1 MGRQWERQLLLPFS
15 FYINAKVLLFFE
27 LAKFNLE
34 CEPHGQKCG
43 IGGTGGTSGSA
54 SRTGRNV
61 GQVGRVGQV
70 RQVGKL
76 FGYRSLIVRLLFAHR
91 LLFLYSSLYIVLFV
105 FLIFTSSKF
114 FILLSDFDCI
124 SIC

>member
-15 FYINAKVLLFFE
+15 FYIDAKVLLFFE

-43 IGGTGGTSGSA
+43 TGGTSGRIIRLSFA
-54 SRTGRNV
+54 HC
-61 GQVGRVGQV
+61 
-70 RQVGKL
+70 
-76 FGYRSLIVRLLFAHR
+76 SLIIR
-91 LLFLYSSLYIVLFV
+91 SSYIVLFV

>member
-15 FYINAKVLLFFE
+15 FYIDAKVLLFFE

-43 IGGTGGTSGSA
+43 TGETSGTSGTGETGGTGGT
-54 SRTGRNV
+54 GR
-61 GQVGRVGQV
+61 RII
-70 RQVGKL
+70 RL
-76 FGYRSLIVRLLFAHR
+76 FFAYRSLIVR
-91 LLFLYSSLYIVLFV
+91 SSYIVLFV

-114 FILLSDFDCI
+114 FILLSDFNCI